1 MEKVDGKVNR
11 KRICIIATIP
21 FSLKMFMSP
30 HIRAL
35 SAEHNVTLVANGSA
49 EYLADLLGPHV
60 SFKAMPIERKIS
72 LRKDLVSLVTLWQ
85 FFRREK
91 FDCVHSITPKA
102 GLLSMVAARFAGIP
116 LRLHTF
122 TGQVWA
128 TETGRRKWLLKL
140 LDKIL
145 ARSATQ
151 VLADSF
157 SQRQFLIEN
166 GVVRPQDIT
175 VLAEGSIAG
184 VDVNRF
190 KFSDEAR
197 TRIRQAFGIPANETA
212 FLFLGRLNRF
222 KGIEDLLHAF
232 AIAAKSNSNLHLIV
246 AGPDEEKL
254 AVAVDAL
261 ASNTAGK
268 VHRLEYVDFPE
279 HYMSAADVFCL
290 PSYREGFGAV
300 LIEAAAVGIPVIAS
314 RIYGITDAV
323 DEGKTGLLH
332 TPGAVTEIADA
343 MLLLAS
349 NNDLRTRMG
358 AAGRARVIET
368 FSETYV
374 TQAFIEFYR
383 AMLSNVRVIN

>member
-1 MEKVDGKVNR
+1 
-11 KRICIIATIP
+11 
-21 FSLKMFMSP
+21 
-30 HIRAL
+30 
-35 SAEHNVTLVANGSA
+35 
-49 EYLADLLGPHV
+49 
-60 SFKAMPIERKIS
+60 MPIERKIS

-197 TRIRQAFGIPANETA
+197 TRIRQAFGIPANEIA

>member
-1 MEKVDGKVNR
+1 
-11 KRICIIATIP
+11 
-21 FSLKMFMSP
+21 
-30 HIRAL
+30 
-35 SAEHNVTLVANGSA
+35 
-49 EYLADLLGPHV
+49 
-60 SFKAMPIERKIS
+60 MPIERKIS

-140 LDKIL
+140 LDKVL
-145 ARSATQ
+145 AGSATQ

-166 GVVRPQDIT
+166 GVVQPQDIT

-190 KFSDEAR
+190 KFADEAR
-197 TRIRQAFGIPANETA
+197 TRIRQTFGIPANGIV

-222 KGIEDLLHAF
+222 KGIEDLLQAF

-246 AGPDEEKL
+246 AGPDEENL

-261 ASNTAGK
+261 AIKTAGK

-323 DEGKTGLLH
+323 DEGKTGLFH

-368 FSETYV
+368 FSEPYV

>member
-1 MEKVDGKVNR
+1 
-11 KRICIIATIP
+11 
-21 FSLKMFMSP
+21 MSP

-35 SAEHNVTLVANGSA
+35 SVDHDVILVANGSA
-49 EYLADLLGPHV
+49 DYLVDLLGAHV
-60 SFKAMPIERKIS
+60 SFKAISIERKIS
-72 LRKDLVSLVTLWQ
+72 LRKDFASLFALWR

-91 FDCVHSITPKA
+91 FVCVHSITPKA
-102 GLLSMVAARFAGIP
+102 GLLSMVAARLAGIP

-145 ARSATQ
+145 ASSATQ

-190 KFSDEAR
+190 KLFEEAR
-197 TRIRQAFGIPANETA
+197 ARIRHTFGIPSYGIV

-222 KGIEDLLHAF
+222 KGVEDLLQAF
-232 AIAAKSNSNLHLIV
+232 AMAAKPDSNLHLIV

-261 ASNTAGK
+261 ASKMVGK
-268 VHRLEYVDFPE
+268 VHRLEYIDFPE

-300 LIEAAAVGIPVIAS
+300 LIEAAAVGLPVIAS

-332 TPGAVTEIADA
+332 TPGAVSEIADA

-349 NNDLRTRMG
+349 NNDLRTQMG
-358 AAGRARVIET
+358 AAGRARVIEK

-374 TQAFIEFYR
+374 TQASIKFYR
-383 AMLSNVRVIN
+383 AMLSDVRVINETSDEG